1 MSYIGNGTP
10 VLVSEKRKNSRVS
23 GPGIVAL
30 ILSILGVTII
40 LGAIVAIIDLFDS
53 DDNKKICS
61 TIAMCICGVW
71 LFVFIVGGMLR
82 NNIEVQVDMMDIP
95 EEYQS
100 VMEKAMLFNESQMSK
115 AAIHD
120 TLTWEH
126 GLNYTEEEARYALDH
141 IDADWYAYALAN
153 AEIYSERLHMS
164 EAGIYNQLTG
174 DFLSGDQFT
183 EDEARYAMEHLYAD
197 WDANALAAAQNI
209 SDVMHKS
216 KEWIYY
222 YLIEEYPNGSQYTE
236 EQAQYAIDHVEA
248 DWKESALLKAEE
260 YREYQ
265 NMSLDEIYERLTLHY
280 WEYGD
285 GFTAEEAQYAI
296 SNLK

>member
-1 MSYIGNGTP
+1 MSNIGNGTP
-10 VLVSEKRKNSRVS
+10 VLVSEKKKNSRIS

-40 LGAIVAIIDLFDS
+40 FGAIVAIIDLFDS

-82 NNIEVQVDMMDIP
+82 NNNAVQVDMMNIP

-100 VMEKAMLFNESQMSK
+100 VMEKALSFNESQMSK

-120 TLTWEH
+120 TLTWEYGFH
-126 GLNYTEEEARYALDH
+126 YTEEEAQYALDH
-141 IDADWYAYALAN
+141 IDADWYAYALEN

-183 EDEARYAMEHLYAD
+183 EEEAQYAMEHLDAD
-197 WDANALAAAQNI
+197 WNANALAAAQNY
-209 SDVMHKS
+209 SDVMYKS
-216 KEWIYY
+216 KAWIYGQ
-222 YLIEEYPNGSQYTE
+222 LVDELFTE
-236 EQAQYAIDHVEA
+236 EQIQYAMDHVDA
-248 DWKESALLKAEE
+248 DWKENALKRAGE
-260 YREYQ
+260 YRDNY
-265 NMSLDEIYERLTLHY
+265 NMSLDEIYDNLIMDDY
-280 WEYGD
+280 GYGD
-285 GFTAEEAQYAI
+285 QFTPEEAEYAI
-296 SNLK
+296 SNLQ

>member
-1 MSYIGNGTP
+1 MSNIGNGTP

-40 LGAIVAIIDLFDS
+40 FGAIVAIIDLFDS

-82 NNIEVQVDMMDIP
+82 NNIAVQVDMMDIP

-100 VMEKAMLFNESQMSK
+100 VMEKAMSFNQSQMSK

-126 GLNYTEEEARYALDH
+126 GLNYTEEEAQYALDH

-164 EAGIYNQLTG
+164 EAGIYNQLIG

-183 EDEARYAMEHLYAD
+183 EDEARYAMEHLDAD
-197 WDANALAAAQNI
+197 WNANALAAAQNY
-209 SDVMHKS
+209 SDMMYKS
-216 KEWIYY
+216 KAWICGELAYE
-222 YLIEEYPNGSQYTE
+222 LFTE
-236 EQAQYAIDHVEA
+236 EQIQYAMENVDA
-248 DWKESALLKAEE
+248 DWKENALKRAEE
-260 YREYQ
+260 YREDP
-265 NMSLDEIYERLTLHY
+265 NIPFDKIYDFLIMDDNG
-280 WEYGD
+280 YGD
-285 GFTAEEAQYAI
+285 RFTPEEAEYAI
-296 SNLK
+296 SHLQ